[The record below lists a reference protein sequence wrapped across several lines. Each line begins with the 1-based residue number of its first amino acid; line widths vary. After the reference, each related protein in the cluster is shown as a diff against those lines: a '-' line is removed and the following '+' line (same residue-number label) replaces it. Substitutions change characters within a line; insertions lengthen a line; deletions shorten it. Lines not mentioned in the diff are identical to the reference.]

1 MNKRNKEIL
10 RNIQLLCFIEPKLIK
25 NLSDIL
31 KNNLKDENEEKLFDY
46 LNKNWLKEDP
56 KIFNYYNIIKKEYK
70 GIIAHLYLTNNIA
83 ESINSKISKLIPK
96 TKLSPNDFIN
106 VMKNILTHNEIKKQN
121 IIRKDYIAKALA
133 NIAPELEEN
142 DLEWLKYDQFK
153 IKLKNLLE
161 EEEQGKNNVNII
173 TEMIDKLD
181 LLEENESNIEESNKI
196 KSEEENSELEDEI
209 SNLNENNNDINNKNV
224 DNIDLINEEEE
235 KKDNNNLENENEID
249 NNSNISETNNINS
262 IDELCSNYELHKA
275 SLLDRLLINKN

>member
-1 MNKRNKEIL
+1 M
-10 RNIQLLCFIEPKLIK
+10 
-25 NLSDIL
+25 
-31 KNNLKDENEEKLFDY
+31 
-46 LNKNWLKEDP
+46 
-56 KIFNYYNIIKKEYK
+56 
-70 GIIAHLYLTNNIA
+70 
-83 ESINSKISKLIPK
+83 IPK

-106 VMKNILTHNEIKKQN
+106 VMKNILTHNEIKKQT

-133 NIAPELEEN
+133 NIALELEEN

-275 SLLDRLLINKN
+275 SLLDRLLINNNLKESLKNTI

>member
-1 MNKRNKEIL
+1 M
-10 RNIQLLCFIEPKLIK
+10 
-25 NLSDIL
+25 
-31 KNNLKDENEEKLFDY
+31 
-46 LNKNWLKEDP
+46 
-56 KIFNYYNIIKKEYK
+56 
-70 GIIAHLYLTNNIA
+70 
-83 ESINSKISKLIPK
+83 IPK

-133 NIAPELEEN
+133 NIALELEEN

-275 SLLDRLLINKN
+275 SLLDRLLINNNLNESLKNIILECKKNFGKRIKVTGESDDDEYFEKLMNKTKIKKIRYPKK

>member
-1 MNKRNKEIL
+1 
-10 RNIQLLCFIEPKLIK
+10 
-25 NLSDIL
+25 
-31 KNNLKDENEEKLFDY
+31 
-46 LNKNWLKEDP
+46 
-56 KIFNYYNIIKKEYK
+56 
-70 GIIAHLYLTNNIA
+70 
-83 ESINSKISKLIPK
+83 
-96 TKLSPNDFIN
+96 
-106 VMKNILTHNEIKKQN
+106 MKNILTHNEIKKQN
-121 IIRKDYIAKALA
+121 IIRKDYIAKVLA
-133 NIAPELEEN
+133 NIALELEEN

-153 IKLKNLLE
+153 IKLKNLL

-275 SLLDRLLINKN
+275 SLLDRLLINNNLKESLKNTI